1 MDDGLEILSDE
12 ECRAL
17 LHQANLGRVA
27 ITIGALPAVL
37 PVNYTLLEG
46 DIVFLTGEGV
56 KLRAALDRTVVA
68 FEVDAIDGFR
78 RAGWSVLAV
87 GIAEEITEEDELAR
101 ARDLDLRPLAGGS
114 RTHFVRVRPDFLSG
128 RRITG
133 PNGAGGGEAASG
145 HELAGYRPPLGRL
158 GAMADTVAGGDVVLD
173 SVEGSSDDVVT
184 RIETEVAPKEGAS

>member
-17 LHQANLGRVA
+17 LGQATLGRVA

-37 PVNYTLLEG
+37 PVNYTLLDG

-56 KLRAALDRTVVA
+56 KLRAALDRAVVA
-68 FEVDAIDGFR
+68 FEVDAIDGSR
-78 RAGWSVLAV
+78 HVGWSVLAV
-87 GIAEEITEEDELAR
+87 GMAEEITGDEDLAR
-101 ARDLDLRPLAGGS
+101 ARGLNVRPLVGGT

-133 PNGAGGGEAASG
+133 LNGA
-145 HELAGYRPPLGRL
+145 
-158 GAMADTVAGGDVVLD
+158 D
-173 SVEGSSDDVVT
+173 S
-184 RIETEVAPKEGAS
+184 